1 MKKVKTIVIEG
12 IELSYKEVNLSKK
25 KSLVFI
31 YLDSNLINNRK
42 KSKNRKNFY
51 NYKLYNNKFSNKISE
66 NKTLNVVCGE
76 YNINNENIITFY
88 EDPYTL
94 IKEYLS
100 KQKCHNKSIGFN
112 CVCGNAVGFFDIFG
126 DLLDFED

>member
-12 IELSYKEVNLSKK
+12 VELSYKEVNLSKK

-51 NYKLYNNKFSNKISE
+51 NYKLYNNKFSNKIS
-66 NKTLNVVCGE
+66 
-76 YNINNENIITFY
+76 
-88 EDPYTL
+88 
-94 IKEYLS
+94 
-100 KQKCHNKSIGFN
+100 
-112 CVCGNAVGFFDIFG
+112 
-126 DLLDFED
+126 